1 MPQWINPP
9 WQRSL
14 SEATSGKP
22 GAVQTVSLKQ
32 DVKHRL
38 IKVLMMRGAFAPLT

>member
-1 MPQWINPP
+1 MPHWINPP
-9 WQRSL
+9 WQRNL
-14 SEATSGKP
+14 SKIAYGKT